1 MGYSHYFNRPEKL
14 AQKTFNNLRDEVE
27 EIIKKSNVA
36 IVGSMGERGTKPTL
50 TNELISFN
58 GSGSYSHETLHIP
71 RVIVEGED
79 FYTKENN
86 LAFQFCKTA
95 EKPYDKVVVEVLKA
109 FKRHFPK
116 VILSSDGGSHIFN
129 QE

>member
-1 MGYSHYFNRPEKL
+1 MGYTHYFQRPEKL
-14 AQKTFNNLRDEVE
+14 AKKTFKSFRNEVE
-27 EIIKKSNVA
+27 EIITKSKVT
-36 IVGSMGERGTKPTL
+36 IVGSMGKRGSDPIITD
-50 TNELISFN
+50 ELVSFN
-58 GSGSYSHETLHIP
+58 GSGSNSHETLHIP
-71 RVIVEGED
+71 RVIVEGVD